1 MDSFEDIIGQEE
13 ITDYFRRTI
22 SRGKVSHALILNGE
36 RHTGKEY
43 MARIYAATLQCEKEG
58 LKPCGECRSC
68 KMAATGN
75 HPDIITVTHEK
86 PNSIG
91 VNDIRAK
98 INDDIILK
106 PYYSQRKIYIVPE
119 ASIMTEEA
127 QNALLKTLEEPP
139 AYALIILLADNKE
152 RLLPTIHSRCVI
164 LNIRPIAAGKIRDY
178 LKSKRSIGGRE
189 ADVAVAFARGSIGR
203 AEILSSSEE
212 YISLMNSVTELLSHI
227 GEMGISEE
235 LDFIKKIADNKEMA
249 FDHLDIM
256 EAWYRDILVYKST
269 EDPGMLMF
277 LNERSQVARAAK
289 KAAYIDISS
298 VLNEIESARD
308 KLNANVNAALVFEL
322 LLDTM
327 KDRAGGRIKEV

>member
-1 MDSFEDIIGQEE
+1 MDSFEDIIGQDE

-43 MARIYAATLQCEKEG
+43 MARIYAHTLQCERGG

-68 KMAATGN
+68 KMASSGN

-91 VNDIRAK
+91 VDDIRLK
-98 INDDIILK
+98 LNDDILIK
-106 PYYSQRKIYIVPE
+106 PYYSPRKIYIVPE
-119 ASIMTEEA
+119 ASIMTEGA

-139 AYALIILLADNKE
+139 GYALIILLADNKE
-152 RLLPTIHSRCVI
+152 RLLPTILSRCVT
-164 LNIRPIAAGKIRDY
+164 LNIRPVDAGKIRDY
-178 LKSKRSIGGRE
+178 LKNNKSIWGRE
-189 ADVAVAFARGSIGR
+189 ADIAVAFARGSIGR
-203 AEILSSSEE
+203 AEMLSSSEE

-227 GEMGISEE
+227 RDISISEE
-235 LDFIKKIADNKEMA
+235 LDFIKKISDNKETA
-249 FDHLDIM
+249 LDHLDVM

-269 EDPGMLMF
+269 GKPGLLMF
-277 LNERSQVARAAK
+277 LNEQSQVARAAK
-289 KAAYIDISS
+289 NASYLDISA
-298 VLNEIESARD
+298 VVDEIEAARD

-327 KDRAGGRIKEV
+327 RDRADSSVTGA

>member
-1 MDSFEDIIGQEE
+1 MDSFEDIIGQDE
-13 ITDYFRRTI
+13 ISDYFRRTI

-43 MARIYAATLQCEKEG
+43 MAKIYAATLQCEKGG

-68 KMAATGN
+68 KMAASDN
-75 HPDIITVTHEK
+75 HPDIITVNHENR
-86 PNSIG
+86 NSIG
-91 VNDIRAK
+91 VDDIRQK

-106 PYYSQRKIYIVPE
+106 PYYSARKIYIVPE

-139 AYALIILLADNKE
+139 AYALIILLVDNKE
-152 RLLPTIHSRCVI
+152 RMLSTILSRCVT
-164 LNIRPIAAGKIRDY
+164 LNIRPIDAEKIRDY
-178 LKSKRSIGGRE
+178 LKAGKSIRGRE

-203 AEILSSSEE
+203 AEMLASSEE
-212 YISLMNSVTELLSHI
+212 YIALMNSVTELLSHI
-227 GEMGISEE
+227 KDMSISEE
-235 LDFIKKIADNKEMA
+235 LDFIKKIADNKETA
-249 FDHLDIM
+249 VDHLDIM

-269 EDPGMLMF
+269 QKPGMLMF
-277 LNERSQVARAAK
+277 LNEQSQVARAARN
-289 KAAYIDISS
+289 AEYIDISA

-327 KDRAGGRIKEV
+327 REKADSGIMQ